1 MHYVDD
7 LLPYMPSFPSGR
19 LVTIKLIVRTRVK
32 ERNMGP
38 RCVKKTIAHV
48 KLGYDPDPVVQ
59 LKAMAFHTRQK
70 YQN

>member
-1 MHYVDD
+1 
-7 LLPYMPSFPSGR
+7 
-19 LVTIKLIVRTRVK
+19 
-32 ERNMGP
+32 MGP